1 MRRDKKTSSNLDFK
15 KALFDQVLGD
25 NSAERDEAVYLF
37 ANALLPRVMR
47 QQVREY
53 FFIFKRQGIGKKS
66 VMIPSKKHTITN
78 LTSQKK
84 DEPSWD
90 QETDPFSKMAWIDLK
105 VII

>member
-1 MRRDKKTSSNLDFK
+1 MRQNEKTSSDLNFK

-25 NSAERDEAVYLF
+25 NGKEQDEAAYLF

-53 FFIFKRQGIGKKS
+53 FFIFKQQGIGKKNIM
-66 VMIPSKKHTITN
+66 VPLKKHTITN
-78 LTSQKK
+78 LTPQKK
-84 DEPSWD
+84 DEGSWD

-105 VII
+105 III